1 VAEKLCD
8 RTTELKKGHFT
19 AATEVITLITE
30 EEHFK
35 EEGEGLINRNDP
47 NKHQV

>member
-1 VAEKLCD
+1 MAEKLCD
-8 RTTELKKGHFT
+8 STTELEKGHST
-19 AATEVITLITE
+19 VATEVITLITE

-35 EEGEGLINRNDP
+35 EEGEGLIDRKDP